1 MFFAFIYCCRIQ
13 AQTCMNNGPVVTW
26 FDEKVFND
34 VVYDLLAADGS
45 LVDAGLLTSSL
56 WNLLLYRFDH

>member
-1 MFFAFIYCCRIQ
+1 
-13 AQTCMNNGPVVTW
+13 MNNGPVVTW

-45 LVDAGLLTSSL
+45 LVDAGLLPSSL